1 MNDVVG
7 RVFGFEKSVF
17 ANEADLYSKLATDGQ
32 SPKALM
38 ISCSDSRVVPEHIVQ
53 ARPGDLFVCRNAG
66 NIVPPFTQQN
76 GGTTST
82 VEYAVAVLG
91 VTDIII
97 CGHSGC
103 GAMGALM
110 NQNSLDG
117 LPSVKAWLRHSHAAH
132 SVVKHSYPDMEDTAA
147 IRAVS
152 LENVV
157 VQIAHLRTHPAV
169 ASRIAK
175 GELTLHGW
183 FVDIHAGSILA
194 LDGKTGRFAP
204 IRENSPLPVALMPE
218 QRRAA
223 DFDFV
228 EAVAAE

>member
-7 RVFGFEKSVF
+7 RVFGFEKNVF
-17 ANEADLYSKLATDGQ
+17 ATESDLYSKLANDGQ

-110 NQNSLDG
+110 KPETLEG
-117 LPSVKAWLRHSHAAH
+117 LPSVAAWLRHSHAAH
-132 SVVKHSYPDMEDTAA
+132 SVVKHSYPDLDDAA
-147 IRAVS
+147 AVRAAS

-157 VQIAHLRTHPAV
+157 VQISHLRTHPAV

-183 FVDIHAGSILA
+183 FVDIHAGTILA
-194 LDGKTGRFAP
+194 LDGATGRFMT
-204 IRENSPLPVALMPE
+204 IRESEPLPVALKPE
-218 QRRAA
+218 QRLAA
-223 DFDFV
+223 DFV
-228 EAVAAE
+228 TAEAAE

>member
-7 RVFGFEKSVF
+7 RVFGFEKNVF
-17 ANEADLYSKLATDGQ
+17 ATEADLYSKLANDGQ

-110 NQNSLDG
+110 KPETLEG
-117 LPSVKAWLRHSHAAH
+117 LPSVAAWLRHSHAAH
-132 SVVKHSYPDMEDTAA
+132 SVVKHSYPDLDDAA
-147 IRAVS
+147 AVRAAS

-157 VQIAHLRTHPAV
+157 VQISHLRTHPAV

-183 FVDIHAGSILA
+183 FVDIHAGAILA
-194 LDGKTGRFAP
+194 LDGATGRFMP
-204 IRENSPLPVALMPE
+204 IRENEPLPVALKPE
-218 QRRAA
+218 QRLAA
-223 DFDFV
+223 DFV
-228 EAVAAE
+228 TAEAAE

>member
-7 RVFGFEKSVF
+7 RVFGFEKNVF
-17 ANEADLYSKLATDGQ
+17 ATEADLYSKLANDGQ

-110 NQNSLDG
+110 KPETLEG
-117 LPSVKAWLRHSHAAH
+117 LPSVAAWLRHSHAAH
-132 SVVKHSYPDMEDTAA
+132 SVVKHSYPDLDDAA
-147 IRAVS
+147 AVRAAS

-157 VQIAHLRTHPAV
+157 VQISHLRTHPAV

-183 FVDIHAGSILA
+183 FVDIHAGTILA
-194 LDGKTGRFAP
+194 LDGATGRFMT
-204 IRENSPLPVALMPE
+204 IRESEPLPVALKPE
-218 QRRAA
+218 QRLAA
-223 DFDFV
+223 DFV
-228 EAVAAE
+228 TAEAAE